1 MMLEHVSENDLLLA
15 FDGELSPVCNE
26 AVRLHTQTCALC
38 REKWEKWAGL
48 KDLGEQVAGLQCLE
62 VTFQPEEQAV
72 AALWSRMNH
81 AATPKK
87 THWAT
92 RSLVFANTLVAVAV
106 AITCIVLF
114 PVRAGRMVPAR
125 TAVHTPVVYD
135 LEQAVPPGYVSLP
148 FGDPAL
154 PLDDATVLPV
164 DLSAED
170 LEMMGFDA
178 NETPPDGVRAELLI
192 GMDGWPRAIRIVEQF

>member
-1 MMLEHVSENDLLLA
+1 MMLEHVSESDLLLA
-15 FDGELSPVCNE
+15 FDGELSPEGNE

-38 REKWEKWAGL
+38 EEKWAGL
-48 KDLGEQVAGLQCLE
+48 KDLSEQVATLPCRE
-62 VTFQPEEQAV
+62 VVFQQEEQAV
-72 AALWSRMNH
+72 AVLCSQMENAPN
-81 AATPKK
+81 PKK
-87 THWAT
+87 AHWAT
-92 RSLVFANTLVAVAV
+92 RSLVLTNTLVAVAV
-106 AITCIVLF
+106 AITCIMLF
-114 PVRAGRMVPAR
+114 PAR
-125 TAVHTPVVYD
+125 EGTIVGAHTAVLTPVVYD